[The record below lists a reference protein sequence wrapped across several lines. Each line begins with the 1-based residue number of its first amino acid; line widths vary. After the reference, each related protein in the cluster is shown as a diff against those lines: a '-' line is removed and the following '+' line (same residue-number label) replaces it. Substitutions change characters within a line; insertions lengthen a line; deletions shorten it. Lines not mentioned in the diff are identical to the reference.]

1 MKILHQLIIEKR
13 NDINYLLAIIPFCNI
28 DHLSFI
34 VKIISNSKH
43 KDLIYNQIQKYYDH
57 IKILKK
63 NNGKYIIKLKKI
75 FSSHSFDINILRT
88 QINSRGCS
96 KKLIIDTYNNN
107 YEILIMLVQQ
117 KMLNEV
123 GCKNIIDKINDTN
136 LINMIYKYYQN
147 IEFIRCSSFNNYEF
161 NSWIKRNQ
169 YIYLKSNQEL
179 IVKKIQNIDINKIN
193 IIFIDKMLKSNNDA
207 RRHLGVLLSN
217 HFNYIELLKQNNMHY
232 DNNKIIRESITLPTT
247 LSDNN
252 KILQMFLTWE
262 YPISVQLI
270 LQTLDKLPDNIT
282 NINIFIEKQIPIL
295 STFLPLN
302 KNQIFNY
309 PGLLHLFYYLPP
321 IIGFKKCLRSIFF
334 NFNYILKMKNN
345 QNIIDYFITKDWT
358 IVKESLSLFLKYKM
372 TKEFFIILL
381 HTDHNGI
388 ILHARE
394 IFKNYLNYI
403 GNIEIDICTIINI
416 SNKNCRKSGGISM
429 FCELV
434 DISYDKI
441 LYLYINNTEVH
452 IKFHC
457 MNSIEALF
465 RKSTLNIYN
474 TELLYMKK
482 LFIDNDIMVRK
493 KIFLSNITN
502 IQLNTT
508 SFSTFTDNFKAI
520 LYTLSVITNT
530 EFILIDTV
538 SFILALAFDAMN
550 NQHFSIVNSGIS
562 LYALLLQKI
571 SFHFDKIY
579 YYFNN
584 TKLREF
590 LYYQRYKHTVFILKI
605 YELIFNKLNKKE
617 LEFIHE
623 IAQQNNYESLLAKN
637 ILYPLNFDINY
648 DVNIKFKTGLEE
660 YKIFFYLFKILNFY
674 DEIEINLVLKYIKD
688 KYNINAMYCEDAR
701 IQLANKAKMILSTI
715 EMSQLVLLLKNYSD
729 SFNIC
734 DFDYDIENLT
744 N

>member
-34 VKIISNSKH
+34 VKIISNSKD
-43 KDLIYNQIQKYYDH
+43 KDLIYNQIQKYYDCT
-57 IKILKK
+57 KILEK
-63 NNGKYIIKLKKI
+63 NNGKYTIKLKKI
-75 FSSHSFDINILRT
+75 FSNHFSSINILKI

-96 KKLIIDTYNNN
+96 KKLITDVYNNN
-107 YEILIMLVQQ
+107 YEILIILIQQ

-123 GCKNIIDKINDTN
+123 GCKNIIDKVNNIN

-147 IEFIRCSSFNNYEF
+147 IEFIRCSSFNISEF
-161 NSWIKRNQ
+161 DSWIKQNQ

-179 IVKKIQNIDINKIN
+179 IIKRIKNHDINKIDK
-193 IIFIDKMLKSNNDA
+193 IFIDKMLKSNNDA
-207 RRHLGVLLSN
+207 RRYLGVLLSN
-217 HFNYIELLKQNNMHY
+217 HFNYIELLKQNNMYY
-232 DNNKIIRESITLPTT
+232 DNNKIIRESVTLPTT
-247 LSDNN
+247 LPDNN

-262 YPISVQLI
+262 YSISVQLI
-270 LQTLDKLPDNIT
+270 LQTLNTLPNNIT
-282 NINIFIEKQIPIL
+282 DINIFIKKQIPIL
-295 STFLPLN
+295 TTFLPLN

-309 PGLLHLFYYLPP
+309 PGFLNLLYNLPP
-321 IIGFKKCLRSIFF
+321 IVGFKKCLRSVFF
-334 NFNYILKMKNN
+334 NFNYILKMRDN
-345 QNIIDYFITKDWT
+345 QNIIDYFIAKDWT
-358 IVKESLSLFLKYKM
+358 IIKESLGLFLKYKM

-381 HTDHNGI
+381 HNDHNGI
-388 ILHARE
+388 ILHAKE
-394 IFKNYLNYI
+394 MFKNYLGHTNNI
-403 GNIEIDICTIINI
+403 GIDICTIINI

-434 DISYDKI
+434 DTSYDRI
-441 LYLYINNTEVH
+441 LYLYMNNKEVH

-482 LFIDNDIMVRK
+482 LFIDNNIMIK
-493 KIFLSNITN
+493 KKAFLSNINN

-508 SFSTFTDNFKAI
+508 NFNTSITDFKTI
-520 LYTLSVITNT
+520 LFTLSTITNT

-550 NQHFSIVNSGIS
+550 NQHFSIINSGMS

-571 SFHFDKIY
+571 TFHFDKMY
-579 YYFNN
+579 HYFNN
-584 TKLREF
+584 AKLREF
-590 LYYQRYKHTVFILKI
+590 LYYQRYKYTVFILKI
-605 YELIFNKLNKKE
+605 YELIFNKLNEKE
-617 LEFIHE
+617 LQFIYE
-623 IAQQNNYESLLAKN
+623 ISRENRYESLMAKN
-637 ILYPLNFDINY
+637 MLEPLSFDINY
-648 DVNIKFKTGLEE
+648 DVNIKFKTNLEE

-674 DEIEINLVLKYIKD
+674 NEVEINLVLKYIKN
-688 KYNINAMYCEDAR
+688 KYDIHAMYCEDAR
-701 IQLANKAKMILSTI
+701 IQLANKAKIILSTT
-715 EMSQLVLLLKNYSD
+715 EMSKLILLLKNYSD